1 MESTSK
7 QSKQKAPAKAERLIY
22 CGPNL
27 PGGLL
32 QRNAIFKGGISPHL
46 QAAISKCPEIRTLFV
61 KPSDLSRVNTALGQP
76 GSLENLCYQA
86 VVNFITKGGLK
97 RGL

>member
-32 QRNAIFKGGISPHL
+32 QRNVIFKGGISPHL
-46 QAAISKCPEIRTLFV
+46 KAVTSKCPEIKALFV
-61 KPSDLSRVNTALGQP
+61 KPEDLSRVNTALGQQ
-76 GSLENLCYQA
+76 GSLENLRYQA
-86 VVNFITKGGLK
+86 VMDFINKGGLQ